1 MKTAVTAFVF
11 QSLEAITAGF
21 QKTWKTSQRLFPS
34 FGMLAV
40 LLFLSSATAQA
51 AVLSP
56 AEAVAPTAKAPFTVP
71 TDPAAKKILVQQIK
85 DYMALPPAQVRA
97 HPAAADF
104 PGIAPAGS
112 PRVTRVVTVHGP
124 KMHGPDS
131 ALYAGRKDGWQST
144 GLYANAGEIVT
155 VTPVGAL
162 PAGVTVEIQ
171 VGCHT
176 DRLFNDK
183 IDKWKR
189 FPSIARSFPL
199 TQQATPVANAFGGP
213 LFVSVKNAKGATSGE
228 LNIGLR
234 FANAVEAPFFV
245 LGKTSLADWKKIR
258 QAPAPWGELVGRGMI
273 LHSPAAQV
281 RNMEDPTALLEW
293 WDKVIA
299 AEDGLVGWP
308 ARAAQERVVPD
319 RQISAGWMHSGYP
332 FMCHLASAPMITDLA
347 ALRTKGDWG
356 FFHELGHNHQSADWT
371 FSGQTEVTVNFFS
384 LYCMEHI
391 VGKPTGTGH
400 GALDGEKLF
409 KALDRR
415 LGTPPSTDPFDQLAP
430 FVVLLRK
437 YGWEPLQKTLVSYQ
451 AAPLARKM
459 PEPQRQAEFV
469 RRYSRNAK
477 ADLTGYFKQ
486 LGYACPD
493 ELCTELKALPAFDYA
508 AWRKEPTGS
517 KQAKL

>member
-1 MKTAVTAFVF
+1 MKYSSVKLLV
-11 QSLEAITAGF
+11 AG
-21 QKTWKTSQRLFPS
+21 L
-34 FGMLAV
+34 GLGLV
-40 LLFLSSATAQA
+40 LSHAQA
-51 AVLSP
+51 AQTSP
-56 AEAVAPTAKAPFTVP
+56 AEAVAPREKAAFTVP
-71 TDPAAKKILVQQIK
+71 TDPAAKKLLVQQIK

-104 PGIAPAGS
+104 PGLAPAGS

-124 KMHGPDS
+124 KNHGPDT

-155 VTPVGAL
+155 VTPVAAL
-162 PAGVTVEIQ
+162 PAGVTIEIF

-189 FPSIARSFPL
+189 FPSLARSFPL

-213 LFVSVKNAKGATSGE
+213 LFVSVKNAKGATAGE

-245 LGKTSLADWKKIR
+245 LGKTSVADWKKAR
-258 QAPAPWGELVGRGMI
+258 LAPAPWGELVGHGMI
-273 LHSPAAQV
+273 LHFPAAQV
-281 RNMEDPTALLEW
+281 RGMEDPTALLEW

-319 RQISAGWMHSGYP
+319 RQISVGWMHSGYP
-332 FMCHLASAPMITDLA
+332 FMCNLASAPMITDLGK
-347 ALRTKGDWG
+347 LRTNGDWG

-371 FSGQTEVTVNFFS
+371 FAGQTEVTVNFFS

-391 VGKPTGTGH
+391 VGKPTGAGH
-400 GALDGEKLF
+400 RALDGEKLF

-437 YGWEPLQKTLVSYQ
+437 YGWDPLQKTLVSYQ
-451 AAPLARKM
+451 SAPLGRKM

-477 ADLTGYFKQ
+477 ANLTDYFKQ

-493 ELCTELKALPAFDYA
+493 ELGAELKALPAFDYA
-508 AWRKEPTGS
+508 AWRKTATPAQ
-517 KQAKL
+517 QAKL

>member
-1 MKTAVTAFVF
+1 MLKFNHTRSRFAALLMFAMPFAHAAPLTGA
-11 QSLEAITAGF
+11 EAI
-21 QKTWKTSQRLFPS
+21 
-34 FGMLAV
+34 
-40 LLFLSSATAQA
+40 
-51 AVLSP
+51 
-56 AEAVAPTAKAPFTVP
+56 APRDKAPFTVP
-71 TDPAAKKILVQQIK
+71 TDPTAKKVLVQQVK
-85 DYMALPPAQVRA
+85 DYMVLPPAQVKA
-97 HPAAADF
+97 HPSAADF
-104 PGIAPAGS
+104 PGVAPAGA

-124 KMHGPDS
+124 KNHGPDS

-155 VTPVGAL
+155 VTPVVAL
-162 PAGVTVEIQ
+162 PAGVTIEIQ

-199 TQQATPVANAFGGP
+199 TQQPTQIANAFGGP
-213 LFVSVKNAKGATSGE
+213 LFVSVKLAKDAPRGD

-245 LGKTSLADWKKIR
+245 LGKTSVADWKKSR
-258 QAPAPWGELVGRGMI
+258 NALAPWGELVGRGMI
-273 LHSPAAQV
+273 LHFPAAQV
-281 RNMEDPTALLEW
+281 RTMDDPTPLLQW
-293 WDKVIA
+293 WDSVIA

-332 FMCHLASAPMITDLA
+332 FMCYLASAPMITDLA

-371 FSGQTEVTVNFFS
+371 FNGQTEVTVNFFS

-391 VGKPTGTGH
+391 VGKPTGQGH
-400 GALDGEKLF
+400 GALDGAKLF

-430 FVVLLRK
+430 FVVLLRS
-437 YGWEPLQKTLVSYQ
+437 YGWEPLQKMLVSYQ
-451 AAPLARKM
+451 AVPLGRKM

-477 ADLTGYFKQ
+477 ADLTGFFKQ

-493 ELCTELKALPAFDYA
+493 ELCAELKSLPAFDYA
-508 AWRKEPTGS
+508 AWRKAATPAQ
-517 KQAKL
+517 QAKP

>member
-1 MKTAVTAFVF
+1 MKALFTTALLGLFCVPAVFAAVT
-11 QSLEAITAGF
+11 
-21 QKTWKTSQRLFPS
+21 
-34 FGMLAV
+34 
-40 LLFLSSATAQA
+40 
-51 AVLSP
+51 SP
-56 AEAVAPTAKAPFTVP
+56 AEAVAPRDKAAFTVP
-71 TDPAAKKILVQQIK
+71 TDPAAKKMLVQQIK
-85 DYMALPPAQVRA
+85 DLMALAPAQVKA

-104 PGIAPAGS
+104 PGVAPAGS
-112 PRVTRVVTVHGP
+112 PRVTRVIAVHGP
-124 KMHGPDS
+124 KNHGPDT

-155 VTPVGAL
+155 VTPVTAL

-189 FPSIARSFPL
+189 FPSIARSFSL
-199 TQQATPVANAFGGP
+199 TQQSTPVASAFGGP
-213 LFVSVKNAKGATSGE
+213 LFVSVKVAKDAPHTE
-228 LNIGLR
+228 LNLNLR

-245 LGKTSLADWKKIR
+245 LGKTSLADWKRIR
-258 QAPAPWGELVGRGMI
+258 NAPAPWGELVGRGMI
-273 LHSPAAQV
+273 LHVTAAQV
-281 RNMEDPTALLEW
+281 RTMDDPTALLGW
-293 WDKVIA
+293 WDSVIA

-332 FMCHLASAPMITDLA
+332 FMCHLASAPDITDLA
-347 ALRTKGDWG
+347 KLRTKGDWG

-391 VGKPTGTGH
+391 AGKPTGEGH
-400 GALDGEKLF
+400 GALNGEKLF
-409 KALDRR
+409 SALDRR
-415 LGTPPSTDPFDQLAP
+415 LGAPPSTDPFDQLAP

-451 AAPLARKM
+451 ATPLARKM
-459 PEPQRQAEFV
+459 LEPQRQAEFV
-469 RRYSRNAK
+469 KRYSHNAK
-477 ADLTGYFKQ
+477 ADLTSFFKQ
-486 LGYACPD
+486 IGYACPD
-493 ELCTELKALPAFDYA
+493 DLCAELKALPAFDYA
-508 AWRKEPTGS
+508 AWRKSVTPAQ
-517 KQAKL
+517 QAKL